1 VACSDGTLVWD
12 TYLGSLQD
20 LDYMLSRSAL
30 WVYFPLQE
38 LLASD
43 ADIGVVRMRRVSIHI
58 HYHSTTMAAHVLRIY
73 PRRDDIP

>member
-1 VACSDGTLVWD
+1 
-12 TYLGSLQD
+12 
-20 LDYMLSRSAL
+20 MLSRSAL

-58 HYHSTTMAAHVLRIY
+58 HYHSTTMAAHVLHIYREETTSHSRRIVEFVAWRSFGLSK
-73 PRRDDIP
+73 PAAS